1 MEIVLKL
8 IEWVSAISFVAKQ
21 FDLIARFCEVLE
33 QLVFKEYLKTL
44 LNLDLAYQRRSP
56 FS

>member
-8 IEWVSAISFVAKQ
+8 IEWVSAISFVANQ

-33 QLVFKEYLKTL
+33 QLVFKEYLKTS